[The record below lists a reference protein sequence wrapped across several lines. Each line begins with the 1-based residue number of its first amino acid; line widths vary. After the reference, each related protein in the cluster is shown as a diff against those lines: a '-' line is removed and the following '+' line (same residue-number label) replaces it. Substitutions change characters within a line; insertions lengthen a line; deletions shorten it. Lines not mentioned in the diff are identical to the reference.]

1 MTVRMLVQWVAPNG
15 AVYLPNNLYTG
26 DAGTES
32 GLVAAKLADSNLAG
46 GTAYVAPTPPEES
59 DDARVCR
66 SFSWAN
72 RPDARAI
79 APGEIIRISD
89 VGGWNGSTYA
99 GSYWS
104 SDGTLLVPVAGR
116 FPLIHTGVPIGFAN
130 SGTVAAG
137 AFTPTSSYGASRDTQ
152 TGVWLYF
159 PASAGLP
166 SGAGWY
172 YCTSSFGAGPFQV
185 YTAFWD
191 GTGYFVPY
199 KPASL
204 TPASGGSSFT
214 QTAGGNIP
222 AMRYTV
228 PAGLL
233 TPNASLH
240 LNALAMY
247 GPAAGNSIFRATLGS
262 SDFGYN
268 ADGSTTGSKFL
279 SAICQMAGS
288 TGRIWQPAQGSGA
301 MSGVIYASS
310 NSGNINVTASENAA
324 NAIDL
329 TIKLSLGGATS
340 NFEMTYLSVELLQ

>member
-1 MTVRMLVQWVAPNG
+1 MRPRQFALKASSYTWAGKPAAASYPVGQPIFITDLGEFDGQNYGGSFWYSNG
-15 AVYLPNNLYTG
+15 T
-26 DAGTES
+26 T
-32 GLVAAKLADSNLAG
+32 
-46 GTAYVAPTPPEES
+46 
-59 DDARVCR
+59 
-66 SFSWAN
+66 W
-72 RPDARAI
+72 
-79 APGEIIRISD
+79 
-89 VGGWNGSTYA
+89 
-99 GSYWS
+99 
-104 SDGTLLVPVAGR
+104 VPVSGR

-130 SGTVAAG
+130 SGTVSAG

-159 PASAGLP
+159 PVTAGLP

-172 YCTSSFGAGPFQV
+172 YCTSSSGAGPFQV

-191 GTGYFVPY
+191 GAGYFVPY

-222 AMRYTV
+222 AMRYSV

-233 TPNASLH
+233 APNASLH
-240 LNALAMY
+240 INALAMY
-247 GPAAGNSIFRATLGS
+247 GPAAGNNIFRAILGS

-268 ADGSTTGSKFL
+268 ADGATAGSKFL

-288 TGRIWQPAQGSGA
+288 TGRMWQPAQGS
-301 MSGVIYASS
+301 SSVTGVIYSSTASS
-310 NSGNINVTASENAA
+310 NTNNTANENAA

-329 TIKLSLGGATS
+329 TIRLSLGGATS
-340 NFEMTYLSVELLQ
+340 NFEMTNLSVELVP